1 MSLSNKRRSRR
12 LRKKLF
18 VGEFIELG
26 FEFEA
31 DLAAP
36 LTPEAEGELIGRFL
50 AEVIEPRS
58 LDLGGWITSGFIA
71 HGARGS
77 ASDDDR
83 AAIHAWLATQPE
95 ISEVRIGPLMDAW
108 NAPEYGKPLQQDASQ

>member
-1 MSLSNKRRSRR
+1 MALSNKRRSRR

-26 FEFEA
+26 FEFET

-36 LTPEAEGELIGRFL
+36 LSPDDEGMLIGRFL
-50 AEVIEPRS
+50 AEVVEPRS

-71 HGARGS
+71 HDGRGS
-77 ASDDDR
+77 ASEDDR
-83 AAIHAWLATQPE
+83 EAIRAWLAAQSE
-95 ISEVRIGPLMDAW
+95 IAAVRISPLMDAW
-108 NAPEYGKPLQQDASQ
+108 HAPEYGKPLESDCA

>member
-31 DLAAP
+31 DLATP
-36 LTPEAEGELIGRFL
+36 LSPEAEGELIGRFV
-50 AEVIEPRS
+50 AEVVEPRS

-71 HGARGS
+71 HSSRGS

-83 AAIHAWLATQPE
+83 EAIRAWLAAQPE
-95 ISEVRIGPLMDAW
+95 ISAVRISPLMDAW
-108 NAPEYGKPLQQDASQ
+108 NAPEYGKPLEGD

>member
-18 VGEFIELG
+18 AGEFIELG

-31 DLAAP
+31 DLATP

-50 AEVIEPRS
+50 TEAVEPRA

-71 HGARGS
+71 HSGRGS
-77 ASDDDR
+77 ASEDDR
-83 AAIHAWLATQPE
+83 AAIRAWLAAQPE
-95 ISEVRIGPLMDAW
+95 ISAVRVSPLMDAW
-108 NAPEYGKPLQQDASQ
+108 NAPEYGKPLLEEQ